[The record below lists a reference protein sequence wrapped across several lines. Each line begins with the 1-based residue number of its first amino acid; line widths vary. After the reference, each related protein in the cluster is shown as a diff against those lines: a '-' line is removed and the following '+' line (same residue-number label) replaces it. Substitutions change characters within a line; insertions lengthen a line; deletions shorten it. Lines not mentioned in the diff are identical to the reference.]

1 MEGHDI
7 TVNSHQT
14 QQPGGANE
22 QQEQK
27 GHPQSSTGAHVENH
41 NKYHISQNNPQKMLS
56 RDRVTLSYMTPDFS

>member
-1 MEGHDI
+1 MVKNRTTYLQTAEDGKQVVEGHDI

-27 GHPQSSTGAHVENH
+27 GHPQSKTGAHLE
-41 NKYHISQNNPQKMLS
+41 KPQ
-56 RDRVTLSYMTPDFS
+56 